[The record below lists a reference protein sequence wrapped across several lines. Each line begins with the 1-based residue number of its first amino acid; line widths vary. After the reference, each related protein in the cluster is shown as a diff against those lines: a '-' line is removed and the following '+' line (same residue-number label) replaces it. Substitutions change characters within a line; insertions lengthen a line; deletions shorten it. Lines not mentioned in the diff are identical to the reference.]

1 MPTTLLGR
9 IGESSRTSGSAQR
22 WPVKRSAPNGC
33 PSTSATVTAPS
44 PAPDSPSTAPN
55 DIPPACTKRAI
66 RTARIYPAPGDGPG
80 RVAPGLRSEATREGV
95 TSGATGPR
103 ERSERQPQG
112 PGRAAPGLRSEATR
126 EGVTPGATG
135 PREGSGR
142 QDQGQAGAGP
152 RFRPSPTAGP
162 APPPPS

>member
-66 RTARIYPAPGDGPG
+66 RTARIYPAPGNGPG

-103 ERSERQPQG
+103 ERSERQEQG
-112 PGRAAPGLRSEATR
+112 PGRGAAGLRSGAR
-126 EGVTPGATG
+126 GGGVTSGATG
-135 PREGSGR
+135 PPERSQRQEQRPGR
-142 QDQGQAGAGP
+142 GGA
-152 RFRPSPTAGP
+152 RPWGGANP
-162 APPPPS
+162 